1 MLISS
6 PDLVL
11 AARGQKKGEGKGEEL
26 GIDLKLLII
35 VTGAFYESGLLN
47 IFTVDMTYKKKHC

>member
-11 AARGQKKGEGKGEEL
+11 EARGQKKGEGKAEEL

-35 VTGAFYESGLLN
+35 VTRAFYESGLLD
-47 IFTVDMTYKKKHC
+47 IFTVDMTYKKKHF

>member
-11 AARGQKKGEGKGEEL
+11 AARGQKKGEGKAEEL

-35 VTGAFYESGLLN
+35 VTRAFYESGLLD
-47 IFTVDMTYKKKHC
+47 IFTVDMTYKKKHF